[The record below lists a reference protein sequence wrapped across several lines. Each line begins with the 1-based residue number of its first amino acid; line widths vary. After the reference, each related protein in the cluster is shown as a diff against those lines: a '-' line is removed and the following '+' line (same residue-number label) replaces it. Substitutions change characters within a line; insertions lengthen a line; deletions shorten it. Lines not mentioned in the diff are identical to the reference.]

1 MPTVE
6 KKYAPDVREG
16 RKDFQ
21 GSHDVYEMPEKHKP
35 RKLFGGGVHT
45 SPRTIMAILLLMV
58 FIVAVGAMIIE
69 ILKRSQGFA

>member
-21 GSHDVYEMPEKHKP
+21 GNHEVYEMPEKNKP
-35 RKLFGGGVHT
+35 RKLFGDGVHT
-45 SPRTIMAILLLMV
+45 SPRTVMTILLLLL
-58 FIVAVGAMIIE
+58 FIVAIGAVIIE
-69 ILKRSQGFA
+69 IMKRSQGFA